1 MRFHGGENLEASPV
15 LSYENQGV
23 IYMAVPV
30 PHALGDY
37 VIMAIRGYEIVD
49 FPLDF

>member
-1 MRFHGGENLEASPV
+1 MGDPEAVRFHGGKSGGFPQSF
-15 LSYENQGV
+15 SYENQGV

-37 VIMAIRGYEIVD
+37 VIVSYTPD
-49 FPLDF
+49 TK